1 MQPAR
6 PQNEEA
12 VRGQNQ
18 LSAQRRRQSR
28 RLSHTYKCFV
38 FRNSLLVPL
47 FIFNV
52 PLLFAVILFFT
63 EKLPYDQ
70 LVTKQNVC
78 GKDVYS
84 KHGASRE
91 AGGPQGEGW
100 RLGGQGGA
108 DPTRA
113 PPTRRDKA
121 QDTWSQL
128 RPSACP
134 VREGG
139 RGAHPPAASSLLRVS
154 APPLRSLVPAEGG
167 SLPPPSDAQRVSL
180 SLFC

>member
-12 VRGQNQ
+12 VRGQSQ

-100 RLGGQGGA
+100 RLGGRGGA
-108 DPTRA
+108 DPAKA

-134 VREGG
+134 CGG
-139 RGAHPPAASSLLRVS
+139 WGGAHPPAASSLLSESPPTPPPVS
-154 APPLRSLVPAEGG
+154 SRRRAAP
-167 SLPPPSDAQRVSL
+167 SLPHLTPSVFL
-180 SLFC
+180 